1 MLAKNEGPLDRG
13 IRAVLGIVALVA
25 AFTLLSG
32 VWQIVAG
39 VVAFMLLVTA
49 AIGVCPLYSVLGIN
63 TCPVRP
69 GTRS

>member
-1 MLAKNEGPLDRG
+1 MFAKNEGTLDRG
-13 IRAVLGIVALVA
+13 IRAVLGIAVLAA

-39 VVAFMLLVTA
+39 VIAFMLLVTA

-63 TCPVRP
+63 TCPVKPAGR
-69 GTRS
+69 R